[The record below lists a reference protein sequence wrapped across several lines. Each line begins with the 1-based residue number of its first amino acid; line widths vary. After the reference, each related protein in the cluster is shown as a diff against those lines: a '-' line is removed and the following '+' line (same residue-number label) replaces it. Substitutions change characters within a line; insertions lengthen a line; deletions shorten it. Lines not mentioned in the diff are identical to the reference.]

1 MPRPARD
8 DGLDKFRR
16 FRTNRKA
23 AGMKLVR
30 IWVPDPN
37 SPEFAAAARREAK
50 VLRGAPEEQEA
61 LDFIE
66 AAMRDLDDDA

>member
-8 DGLDKFRR
+8 DGLDKFQR
-16 FRTNRKA
+16 FRARQKA
-23 AGMKLVR
+23 TGMKLVR
-30 IWVPDPN
+30 IWVPDLDN
-37 SPEFAAAARREAK
+37 PEFAAKARHEAD

-66 AAMRDLDDDA
+66 GALRDADAVE

>member
-1 MPRPARD
+1 MPRAARD

-16 FRTNRKA
+16 YRSRQKA

-30 IWVPDPN
+30 IWLPDPR
-37 SPEFAAAARREAK
+37 SPEFAAAAQREVEA
-50 VLRGAPEEQEA
+50 LRGAPEEEEA

-66 AAMRDLDDDA
+66 AAMRDLDLDE